1 MGPLCYAEGSMKKV
15 LIISHDKV
23 GTQMAGPGIRYHYMA
38 ETLAKDFDVTLGFF
52 GPENLPDD
60 VFERSYKVKHIDVHQ
75 FHESFTKTDVVI
87 ALWLSD
93 AQIDFCNKHNKL
105 VIFDIYAPVPVENLA
120 VKIFSG
126 KKLGE
131 ADDFEFMSQI
141 NDYRKFLENGDAFL
155 YSNQR
160 QLDFW
165 MGFAFGAG
173 QVSPSTYS
181 KRDVLRQF
189 ILAPMGIDTKLKLQ
203 HNKQL
208 YKGVTKGIAKDDIV
222 MIWNGGIYDWYDG
235 ITLVD
240 AMKLVWKKNPKI
252 KMIFPGTQHPTA
264 TMRKWQETTNTIKHA
279 EDLGL
284 VGKNI
289 FFFGSWIPYH
299 ERLDFLMEADIGI
312 YTHKPSIETEFS
324 HRTRVIDGH
333 ILVSLPTI
341 ATEGD
346 YFAGL
351 VEQEALGRTVPPFDA
366 QKLADAITDL
376 AKPENLKKARQNMD
390 RIRPRFGWE
399 QTLAP
404 LADYIKSNPGKTV
417 RISPLQA
424 QPTPLRSP
432 KLGRIKRITP
442 KFVKKAV
449 LKAAPAGVK
458 RKLLGK

>member
-1 MGPLCYAEGSMKKV
+1 MLKYKMKKV

-38 ETLAKDFDVTLGFF
+38 ETLAKHFDVTLGFF
-52 GPENLPDD
+52 GPENVPDEA
-60 VFERSYKVKHIDVHQ
+60 FERSYKAIHIDVHQ
-75 FHESFTKTDVVI
+75 FHEAFTAADVVI
-87 ALWLSD
+87 ALWISD

-126 KKLGE
+126 EKMGE

-165 MGFAFGAG
+165 MGYAFGAG
-173 QVSPSTYS
+173 QVSPTTFV
-181 KRDVLRQF
+181 KRNVFEQF
-189 ILAPMGIDTKLKLQ
+189 ILAPMGIDDKLQ
-203 HNKQL
+203 LKKGKPM
-208 YKGVTKGIAKDDIV
+208 YKGVLKGVAEDDIV
-222 MIWNGGIYDWYDG
+222 MIWNGGIYNWYDG
-235 ITLVD
+235 VTLVE
-240 AMKLVWKKNPKI
+240 AMQLVWKQNPRI
-252 KMIFPGTQHPTA
+252 KMVFPGTVHPTS
-264 TMRKWQETTNTIKHA
+264 TMRKWQETVDTVKRAN
-279 EDLGL
+279 DLKL

-289 FFFGSWIPYH
+289 FFFESWIPYH
-299 ERLDFLMEADIGI
+299 ERVTFLMEADIGI

-333 ILVSLPTI
+333 ILVNLPTI

-346 YFAGL
+346 YFADL
-351 VEQEALGRTVPPFDA
+351 VEREGLGATVPPFDA
-366 QKLADAITDL
+366 EALAAAIVET
-376 AKPENLKKARQNMD
+376 AKPANLKKARANMA
-390 RIRPRFGWE
+390 RIRPQYSWD
-399 QTLAP
+399 QTMAKLVEYIA
-404 LADYIKSNPGKTV
+404 ADPAKTV
-417 RISPLQA
+417 KATPLQSS
-424 QPTPLRSP
+424 PTPLRSQR
-432 KLGRIKRITP
+432 LSTLKRITP

-449 LKAAPAGVK
+449 IKVTPAGVK